1 VRFPD
6 DPAPSVS
13 GKRAKVP
20 REPRCISQGA
30 ETPHRLLLADP
41 DMRSLGVEKVIHV
54 DPCPTFEYPRTLSA
68 NVKKRGRVS
77 LASRVPTVLGCGQPI
92 WTAMAHLASGTTSA
106 WMFVVF
112 SMLPRVWTSHASFR
126 YAAHSASRAKAA
138 SIRCIAS
145 IASSGETLLVGG
157 ISPAIL
163 AVSSSKNSSA
173 FLLYPRLS

>member
-1 VRFPD
+1 MFEWCLKGLLRLSGWWNSHQVSSEGELLIIERGHELGRCAPPTLGCGAALIVRFPD

-20 REPRCISQGA
+20 RESCCISQGA

-77 LASRVPTVLGCGQPI
+77 IASRAPTVLGCGQPI
-92 WTAMAHLASGTTSA
+92 
-106 WMFVVF
+106 
-112 SMLPRVWTSHASFR
+112 
-126 YAAHSASRAKAA
+126 
-138 SIRCIAS
+138 
-145 IASSGETLLVGG
+145 
-157 ISPAIL
+157 
-163 AVSSSKNSSA
+163 
-173 FLLYPRLS
+173 